1 MTRGR
6 GAGGRRRPG
15 RASAAVHVLV
25 ATLAFGA
32 AALPPGVV
40 HGAAAAAGDPVPA
53 PTAGTATT
61 AGLPPSALAVRHAGA
76 WHTWWSAAEA
86 PARWTSALPVMARA
100 ARWQPAQPGI
110 EWARLRLAGRG
121 EAWRLGVVVVRLDP
135 RLVRLELAPA
145 GGPRTGWSIDA
156 MPDDAVLALNAGHFA
171 DGVPWGWLVRE
182 GAEVQPPGTGS
193 LASAVIVDATG
204 AVRIVDADSIAAVRA
219 GGGIRAAFQSYPALL
234 TGDGLVPAPLRAPG
248 LGVDV
253 RHRDARLAIGEL
265 RDGRI
270 LIAMT
275 RFEGLGG
282 VFEQLPLGP
291 TVPEMAGLM
300 GALGCSRAVLLD
312 GGISSQ
318 LALRDAG
325 TRTHAWPGMR
335 RVPLALL
342 GFSRLD
348 GGP

>member
-1 MTRGR
+1 MTLRRG
-6 GAGGRRRPG
+6 GGGRCRAESVSAVVRALVA
-15 RASAAVHVLV
+15 ASAIGVAV
-25 ATLAFGA
+25 F
-32 AALPPGVV
+32 PPGVV
-40 HGAAAAAGDPVPA
+40 HGAADSVRPARPA
-53 PTAGTATT
+53 PALVAATT
-61 AGLPPSALAVRHAGA
+61 VGLPPSALAVRHAGA

-86 PARWTSALPVMARA
+86 PARWTAALPVLARA
-100 ARWQPAQPGI
+100 ARWQPAQPGV

-135 RLVRLELAPA
+135 RLVRLELASA
-145 GGPRTGWSIDA
+145 GPRIGWSIDS
-156 MPDDAVLALNAGHFA
+156 MPDDALVALNAGHFA

-193 LASAVIVDATG
+193 LAAAVIVDATG

-219 GGGIRAAFQSYPALL
+219 RGGIREAFQTYPALL
-234 TGDGLVPAPLRAPG
+234 SGDGLVPAPLRAPG

-270 LIAMT
+270 LIAIT

-282 VFEQLPLGP
+282 VLEQLPLGP

-318 LALRDAG
+318 LSLRGAG

-342 GFSRLD
+342 GFPRLD
-348 GGP
+348 DGP